1 QLITA
6 TAQMNQ
12 PVYEAFEKKIK
23 SAF

>member
-1 QLITA
+1 LITA